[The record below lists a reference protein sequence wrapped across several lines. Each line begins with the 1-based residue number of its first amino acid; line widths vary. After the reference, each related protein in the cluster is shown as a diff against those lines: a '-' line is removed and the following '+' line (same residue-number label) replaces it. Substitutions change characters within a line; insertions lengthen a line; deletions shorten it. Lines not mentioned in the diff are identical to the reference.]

1 MGHVALDTCA
11 GPAYDRRPAG
21 PTGGELMRGST
32 LKAAVAGG
40 VAGAL
45 VAAATAAVAG
55 TGVGGV
61 FNLGKANSVNGF
73 ATGTNANSRAGVFG
87 QGGGAIPG
95 GWFTSGSGPA
105 GKFSSYSGAGL
116 IAIGPGDN
124 GHQDT
129 GGNGV
134 DAGTTASGQA
144 AVWAHFDS

>member
-61 FNLGKANSVNGF
+61 FNLGKANSVNG
-73 ATGTNANSRAGVFG
+73 ATSLLGSSSGTQLLVHN
-87 QGGGAIPG
+87 
-95 GWFTSGSGPA
+95 
-105 GKFSSYSGAGL
+105 SGAG
-116 IAIGPGDN
+116 A
-124 GHQDT
+124 
-129 GGNGV
+129 GV
-134 DAGTTASGQA
+134 ISQAASGGYP
-144 AVWAHFDS
+144 AVMGMNSASSGKATGVVGTSISPTGIGVEGDASAGGAGATNAGV